1 MCRGRPAAPRATSV
15 IFQPGGGFKVMGLR
29 HLGRELALKALYQID
44 IRGGASR
51 EDLVLLFDGFRADDR
66 ARKFAVVLVEGVERE
81 RPALDKHLAG
91 ALEHWTIGRLSRVD
105 HNILRIGLYELLWMN
120 EIPARVTIDEA
131 IELAKAYGDQDSG
144 RFVNGV
150 LDELAGRLELKQK
163 GEERGVGERGF
174 DKEN

>member
-1 MCRGRPAAPRATSV
+1 
-15 IFQPGGGFKVMGLR
+15 MGLR

-44 IRGGASR
+44 IRGGSSHEELA
-51 EDLVLLFDGFRADDR
+51 LLFESFHADDR
-66 ARKFAVVLVEGVERE
+66 ARKFAVELVEGVERE
-81 RPALDKHLAG
+81 RTALDQHLAG

-105 HNILRIGLYELLWMN
+105 HNMLRIGLYELLWMN
-120 EIPARVTIDEA
+120 EIPARVTMDEA

-163 GEERGVGERGF
+163 GEERGERDL
-174 DKEN
+174 DKAH